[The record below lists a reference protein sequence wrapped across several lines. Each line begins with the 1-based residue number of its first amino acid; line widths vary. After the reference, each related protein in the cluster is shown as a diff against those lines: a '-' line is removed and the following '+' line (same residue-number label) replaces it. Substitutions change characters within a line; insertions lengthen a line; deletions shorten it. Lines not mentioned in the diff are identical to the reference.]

1 MYQADPNNSKKQT
14 PKARP
19 KTAYG
24 KSTTPSAQVISD
36 RPNYIIINKVGTYR
50 FAYESGSLASYESGS
65 VITADGP
72 VRLDINPV
80 AWETV
85 PAGGT
90 KGAVTFVYSG
100 DVG

>member
-1 MYQADPNNSKKQT
+1 MYQVDSNDDKKQV
-14 PKARP
+14 PKGRSVN
-19 KTAYG
+19 AYG
-24 KSTTPSAQVISD
+24 KATTPSAQIITD
-36 RPNYIIINKVGTYR
+36 RPNFILINKVGTYR
-50 FAYESGSLASYESGS
+50 FAYESGSLATYTSGS

-85 PAGGT
+85 PAGGA
-90 KGAVTFVYSG
+90 KGAVTFVYTG

>member
-1 MYQADPNNSKKQT
+1 MYQADPNDNTKMI
-14 PKARP
+14 PKGRP
-19 KTAYG
+19 ISAYG
-24 KSTTPSAQVISD
+24 KAETPSAQIITP
-36 RPNYIIINKVGTYR
+36 RPNYILINKIGTYR
-50 FAYESGSLASYESGS
+50 FAYESGSLSTYTSGS

-85 PAGGT
+85 PAGGS
-90 KGAVTFVYSG
+90 KGAVTFVYTG

>member
-1 MYQADPNNSKKQT
+1 MYQADPNNSKKQV
-14 PKARP
+14 PNAIP
-19 KTAYG
+19 VSAYG
-24 KSTTPSAQVISD
+24 KAIAPAAEAVTA
-36 RPNYIIINKVGTYR
+36 RPNFILINKVGTYR
-50 FAYESGSLASYESGS
+50 FAYESGSLATYTSGS

-85 PAGGT
+85 PAGGA
-90 KGAVTFVYSG
+90 KGAVTFVYTG

>member
-1 MYQADPNNSKKQT
+1 MYQVDPNDNKKQI
-14 PKARP
+14 PKARSVN
-19 KTAYG
+19 AYG
-24 KSTTPSAQVISD
+24 KATTPSAQIITD
-36 RPNYIIINKVGTYR
+36 RPNFILINKVGTYR
-50 FAYESGSLASYESGS
+50 FAYESGSLATYTSGS

-90 KGAVTFVYSG
+90 KGAVTFVYTG